1 MGVYK
6 YVREI
11 WKNPKENL
19 GDLWKER
26 LIAWRRETAT
36 EVIEHPTRID
46 RARSLGFKAK
56 QGFLMV
62 RQRVPRGG
70 HKRQVWRRKGRRSR
84 HFGTKLTLHKNYQQ
98 IAEERAQK
106 KFANL
111 VVLNSYEVAKDGKQ
125 YWYEIIFVD
134 PHHPVIKADPKLGWL
149 QVVKNQS
156 RVFHGKTSAGRRSR
170 GLYGRGKGAEKAR
183 PSRRANQRRL

>member
-70 HKRQVWRRKGRRSR
+70 HKRQVWRRKGRRSIN
-84 HFGTKLTLHKNYQQ
+84 T
-98 IAEERAQK
+98 A
-106 KFANL
+106 
-111 VVLNSYEVAKDGKQ
+111 
-125 YWYEIIFVD
+125 
-134 PHHPVIKADPKLGWL
+134 
-149 QVVKNQS
+149 
-156 RVFHGKTSAGRRSR
+156 
-170 GLYGRGKGAEKAR
+170 
-183 PSRRANQRRL
+183 